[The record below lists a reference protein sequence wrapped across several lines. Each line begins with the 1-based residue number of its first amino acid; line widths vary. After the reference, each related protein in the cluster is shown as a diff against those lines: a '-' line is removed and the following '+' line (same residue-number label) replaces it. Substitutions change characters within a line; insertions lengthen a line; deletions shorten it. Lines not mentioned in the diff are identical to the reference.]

1 MKKRLLSILLVL
13 LMCLGLLPATASAV
27 QSDKLTISFKT
38 AIYSISKEAFV
49 RWVDEP
55 ASQGEC
61 GPDEYVTVC
70 AVIEN
75 SSGTDVPLQN
85 LCISIDG
92 GEKLYW
98 KNNLTIEA
106 GKGAQFHVYHAN
118 EKYLTPGLHTATVY
132 ASNEPLYS
140 GRFSIGRDW
149 PEIFKFPSEEQ
160 VAARPADKRSP
171 YLSTWLSVDSDV
183 RYDAYCVDF
192 KSDHIPYGTYSAVF
206 NGYMDYSSL
215 KEQYVSVD
223 NGGHIGLYGGLQ
235 QGAEGKE
242 SNSILTMWD
251 IYCTDKNGK
260 KTIIHPERTYTAKKT
275 DIDKLI
281 GGAEGEGSQTLLPYN
296 WQAGRWYRMLLRCGT
311 SETTGNT
318 TVEQWF
324 QDLTTGDWTHMCTYD
339 IGVKNS
345 CFKGSMAVFSE
356 NFLKQ
361 YAGGVRSLEF
371 TNVRIHTSE
380 GWRDVTSTGSI
391 KSRVD
396 KTGVL
401 ADIYGSWEA
410 GTDDSTFYMISSGV
424 SGWGRTEDT
433 GKLTVQNRESGD
445 PLNGKPLKETVRFD
459 DVAPDAYYAK
469 PVSWAV
475 EQGITSGTSKTTF
488 SPRLNCTVAQILTFL
503 WRSNGS
509 PKPTGSL
516 PFSDVK
522 SSDYYADAAAWA
534 YEKGMV
540 SGGTFGGDIPCTRSM
555 AVMYM
560 WKAAGSP
567 TPSANAS
574 FTDISAGTDYAS
586 AVAWAVEKG
595 VTSGTSSTTFSPN
608 SICTRGQ
615 IVAFLHRAMGK

>member
-13 LMCLGLLPATASAV
+13 VMYLGLLPAAASAV

-38 AIYSISKEAFV
+38 AIYSISKETFV

-61 GPDEYVTVC
+61 GEDEYVTVA

-106 GKGAQFHVYHAN
+106 GKESQFHVYHAN
-118 EKYLTPGLHTATVY
+118 EKYLTPGLHKATVY
-132 ASNEPLYS
+132 ASDEPLYS

-260 KTIIHPERTYTAKKT
+260 KTIIHPERTYTAEKT

-324 QDLTTGDWTHMCTYD
+324 QDLTTGEWTHMCTYD
-339 IGVKNS
+339 IGVKDS
-345 CFKGSMAVFSE
+345 SFIGSAAIFSE

-371 TNVRIHTSE
+371 TNVRIHTDE
-380 GWRDVTSTGSI
+380 GWRDVVSTTGDI
-391 KSRVD
+391 YLNKRGIH
-396 KTGVL
+396 KT
-401 ADIYGSWEA
+401 AYGSWEA
-410 GTDDSTFYMISSGV
+410 GADQNTFYYISTGV
-424 SGWGRTEDT
+424 PGWGRTENT
-433 GKLTVQNRESGD
+433 GKFTVQNRESGA
-445 PLNGKPLKETVRFD
+445 PLGGPYLQETVRFD
-459 DVAPDAYYAK
+459 DVATDAYYAK

-488 SPRLNCTVAQILTFL
+488 SPNANCTAAQILTFL
-503 WRSNGS
+503 WRANGS
-509 PKPTGSL
+509 PKPAGSV

-522 SSDYYADAAAWA
+522 SGDYYADAAAWA
-534 YEKGMV
+534 YEKGII
-540 SGGTFGGDIPCTRSM
+540 SGGTFGGNTPCTRSM
-555 AVMYM
+555 AVTYM

-567 TPSANAS
+567 SAGTAS
-574 FTDISAGTDYAS
+574 FTDVPSGADYAQ

-595 VTSGTSSTTFSPN
+595 VTSGTSSTTFSPD

-615 IVAFLHRAMGK
+615 IVTFLCRGLAK

>member
-1 MKKRLLSILLVL
+1 MKKKFVSLLLALV
-13 LMCLGLLPATASAV
+13 MCLGLLPAGASAA
-27 QSDKLTISFKT
+27 QSGGLAISFET
-38 AIYSISKEAFV
+38 AIFSISRETFV
-49 RWVDEP
+49 RTLPEP

-70 AVIEN
+70 PIVKNTSGAAVTLRNVYIR
-75 SSGTDVPLQN
+75 
-85 LCISIDG
+85 IDG
-92 GEKLYW
+92 GEELRWAKDITL
-98 KNNLTIEA
+98 EP
-106 GKGAQFHVYHAN
+106 GKSVRLHVYHSN
-118 EKYLTPGLHTATVY
+118 EKYLTPGLHTAALY
-132 ASNEPLYS
+132 AGDALLAS

-160 VAARPADKRSP
+160 AAARPADRRSP

-223 NGGHIGLYGGLQ
+223 NNGHISLYGGLQ

-242 SNSILTMWD
+242 SNSILSFWD
-251 IYCTDKNGK
+251 IYCTDSAGNTTVIRPKQVYSLN
-260 KTIIHPERTYTAKKT
+260 KT
-275 DIDKLI
+275 D
-281 GGAEGEGSQTLLPYN
+281 GASFTGEGDGAHTLLPYE
-296 WQAGRWYRMLLRCGT
+296 WKAGRWYRMLLRCGT
-311 SETTGNT
+311 NGKTGNT

-324 QDLTTGDWTHMCTYD
+324 QDLTTGDWTHTCTYD
-339 IGVKNS
+339 IGVKDS
-345 CFKGSMAVFSE
+345 SFIGSAAIFSE

-371 TNVRIHTSE
+371 TNVRIHTDE
-380 GWRDVTSTGSI
+380 GWRDVVSTTGDIYLHTTGSH
-391 KSRVD
+391 
-396 KTGVL
+396 TN
-401 ADIYGSWEA
+401 AYGSWEA
-410 GTDDSTFYMISSGV
+410 GADQNTFYYISTGV
-424 SGWGRTEDT
+424 PGWGRTENT
-433 GKLTVQNRESGD
+433 GKLTVQNRESGA
-445 PLNGKPLKETVRFD
+445 PLGGPYLQETVRFD
-459 DVAPDAYYAK
+459 DVDPDAYYAK

-488 SPRLNCTVAQILTFL
+488 SPNANCTAAQILTFL
-503 WRSNGS
+503 WRANGS
-509 PKPTGSL
+509 PKPAGSV

-534 YEKGMV
+534 YEKGII
-540 SGGTFGGDIPCTRSM
+540 SGGTFGGNTPCTRSM
-555 AVMYM
+555 AVTYM

-567 TPSANAS
+567 SAGTAS
-574 FTDISAGTDYAS
+574 FTDVPSGADYAQ

-595 VTSGTSSTTFSPN
+595 VTSGTSSTTFSPD

-615 IVAFLHRAMGK
+615 IVTFLCRGLAK

>member
-38 AIYSISKEAFV
+38 AIYSISKETFV

-55 ASQGEC
+55 ASQDEC
-61 GPDEYVTVC
+61 GEDEYVTVA

-98 KNNLTIEA
+98 KNNITIEA
-106 GKGAQFHVYHAN
+106 GKGARFHVYHAN

-132 ASNEPLYS
+132 ASDEPLYS

-160 VAARPADKRSP
+160 VAARPADRRSP

-260 KTIIHPERTYTAKKT
+260 KTIIHPERTYTEEKT

-296 WQAGRWYRMLLRCGT
+296 WQAGRWYRMLLRCGA

-324 QDLTTGDWTHMCTYD
+324 QDLTTGDWTHTCTYD
-339 IGVKNS
+339 IGVKDS
-345 CFKGSMAVFSE
+345 SFIGSAAIFSE

-371 TNVRIHTSE
+371 TNVRIHTDE
-380 GWRDVTSTGSI
+380 GWRDVVSTTGDIYLHTTGSH
-391 KSRVD
+391 
-396 KTGVL
+396 TN
-401 ADIYGSWEA
+401 AYGSWEA
-410 GTDDSTFYMISSGV
+410 GADQNTFYYISTGV
-424 SGWGRTEDT
+424 PGWGRTENT
-433 GKLTVQNRESGD
+433 GKLTVQNRESGA
-445 PLNGKPLKETVRFD
+445 PLGGPYLQETVRFD
-459 DVAPDAYYAK
+459 DVAPDAYYAG

-488 SPRLNCTVAQILTFL
+488 SPNANCTAAQILTFL
-503 WRSNGS
+503 WRANGS
-509 PKPTGSL
+509 PKPAGSV

-534 YEKGMV
+534 YEKGII
-540 SGGTFGGDIPCTRSM
+540 SGGTFGGNTPCTRSM
-555 AVMYM
+555 AVTYM

-567 TPSANAS
+567 SAGTAS
-574 FTDISAGTDYAS
+574 FTDVPSGADYAQ

-595 VTSGTSSTTFSPN
+595 VTSGTSSTTFSPD

-615 IVAFLHRAMGK
+615 IVTFLCRGLAK

>member
-1 MKKRLLSILLVL
+1 MKKKIASLLLALV
-13 LMCLGLLPATASAV
+13 MCLGLLPTAAFAV
-27 QSDKLTISFKT
+27 QSNDLTISFKT
-38 AIYSISKEAFV
+38 AVYSISKETFV

-70 AVIEN
+70 PIVKNTSGAAV
-75 SSGTDVPLQN
+75 TLQN
-85 LCISIDG
+85 IYVRIDG
-92 GEKLYW
+92 GEELRWAKDITLEPGKSVQLY
-98 KNNLTIEA
+98 I
-106 GKGAQFHVYHAN
+106 YHSN
-118 EKYLTPGLHTATVY
+118 EKYLTPGLHTAALY
-132 ASNEPLYS
+132 AGDALLAS

-160 VAARPADKRSP
+160 VAARPADRRSL

-260 KTIIHPERTYTAKKT
+260 KTIIHPERTYTAEKT

-296 WQAGRWYRMLLRCGT
+296 WQAGRWYRMLLRCGA

-380 GWRDVTSTGSI
+380 GWRDVTSTGPI

-396 KTGVL
+396 ETGVL

-410 GTDDSTFYMISSGV
+410 GTDDSTFYMISTGV
-424 SGWGRTEDT
+424 PGWGRTENT

-459 DVAPDAYYAK
+459 DVPAGVYYYDA
-469 PVSWAV
+469 VQWAV
-475 EQGITSGTSKTTF
+475 DQGVASGTGDGKF
-488 SPRLNCTVAQILTFL
+488 SPNSTCTQGQILTFL
-503 WRSNGS
+503 WR
-509 PKPTGSL
+509 
-516 PFSDVK
+516 
-522 SSDYYADAAAWA
+522 A
-534 YEKGMV
+534 Y
-540 SGGTFGGDIPCTRSM
+540 
-555 AVMYM
+555 
-560 WKAAGSP
+560 GSP
-567 TPSANAS
+567 TPSGKVSGNEYYAVPLQWAAERGLADKSLSPKAPCTRADVVTYLWKLAGSPSAKAAS
-574 FTDISAGTDYAS
+574 FSDVSSGAVYAP
-586 AVAWAVEKG
+586 AVSWAVEKG
-595 VTSGTSSTTFSPN
+595 VTSGTSENTFSPEKA
-608 SICTRGQ
+608 CTRGQ
-615 IVAFLHRAMGK
+615 IVTFLYAALAQ

>member
-1 MKKRLLSILLVL
+1 MKKKIASFLLALV
-13 LMCLGLLPATASAV
+13 MCLGLLPTAAFAV
-27 QSDKLTISFKT
+27 QSDDLTISFKT
-38 AIYSISKEAFV
+38 AVYSISKETFV

-70 AVIEN
+70 PIVKNTSGAAV
-75 SSGTDVPLQN
+75 TLQN
-85 LCISIDG
+85 IYVRIDG
-92 GEKLYW
+92 GEELRWAKDITLEPGKSVQLY
-98 KNNLTIEA
+98 I
-106 GKGAQFHVYHAN
+106 YHSN
-118 EKYLTPGLHTATVY
+118 EKYLTPGLHTAALY
-132 ASNEPLYS
+132 AGDALLAS

-160 VAARPADKRSP
+160 VAARPADRRSL

-260 KTIIHPERTYTAKKT
+260 KTIIHPERTYTAEKT

-296 WQAGRWYRMLLRCGT
+296 WQAGRWYRMLLRCGA

-380 GWRDVTSTGSI
+380 GWRDVTSTGPI

-410 GTDDSTFYMISSGV
+410 GTDDSTFYMISTGV
-424 SGWGRTEDT
+424 PGWGRTENT

-459 DVAPDAYYAK
+459 DVPAGVYYYDA
-469 PVSWAV
+469 VQWAV
-475 EQGITSGTSKTTF
+475 DQGVASGTGDGKF
-488 SPRLNCTVAQILTFL
+488 SPNSTCTQGQILTFL
-503 WRSNGS
+503 WR
-509 PKPTGSL
+509 
-516 PFSDVK
+516 
-522 SSDYYADAAAWA
+522 A
-534 YEKGMV
+534 Y
-540 SGGTFGGDIPCTRSM
+540 
-555 AVMYM
+555 
-560 WKAAGSP
+560 GSP
-567 TPSANAS
+567 TPSGKVSGNEYYAVPLQWAKEKKLVDGNL
-574 FTDISAGTDYAS
+574 SAKDPCTRSDVVTYLWKLAGSPSAKAAGFSDVPAS
-586 AVAWAVEKG
+586 ASYAGAVNWAVENKI
-595 VTSGTSSTTFSPN
+595 TSGTGPDTFSPDKA
-608 SICTRGQ
+608 CTRGQ
-615 IVAFLHRAMGK
+615 IVTFLYQALK

>member
-55 ASQGEC
+55 ASQDEC
-61 GPDEYVTVC
+61 GEDEYVTVA
-70 AVIEN
+70 AVIN
-75 SSGTDVPLQN
+75 AHSGTDVPLQN

-98 KNNLTIEA
+98 KNNITIEA
-106 GKGAQFHVYHAN
+106 GKGARFHVYHVN

-132 ASNEPLYS
+132 ASDEPLYS

-260 KTIIHPERTYTAKKT
+260 KTIIHPERTYTAEKT

-296 WQAGRWYRMLLRCGT
+296 WQAGRWYRMLLRCGA

-410 GTDDSTFYMISSGV
+410 GADDSTFYMISTGV
-424 SGWGRTEDT
+424 PGLGRTENT

-459 DVAPDAYYAK
+459 DVATDAYYAK

-488 SPRLNCTVAQILTFL
+488 SPSQNCTVAQILTFL

-608 SICTRGQ
+608 NICTRGQ

>member
-1 MKKRLLSILLVL
+1 MKKKIASLLLALV
-13 LMCLGLLPATASAV
+13 MCLGLLPTAAFAV
-27 QSDKLTISFKT
+27 QSNDLTISFKT
-38 AIYSISKEAFV
+38 AVYSISKETFV

-70 AVIEN
+70 PIVKNTSGAAV
-75 SSGTDVPLQN
+75 TLQN
-85 LCISIDG
+85 IYVRIDG
-92 GEKLYW
+92 GEELRWAKDITLEPGKSVQLY
-98 KNNLTIEA
+98 I
-106 GKGAQFHVYHAN
+106 YHSN
-118 EKYLTPGLHTATVY
+118 EKYLTPGLHTAALY
-132 ASNEPLYS
+132 AGDALLAS

-160 VAARPADKRSP
+160 VAARPADRRSL

-260 KTIIHPERTYTAKKT
+260 KTIIHPERTYTAEKT

-296 WQAGRWYRMLLRCGT
+296 WQAGRWYRMLLRCGA

-380 GWRDVTSTGSI
+380 GWRDVTSTGPI

-396 KTGVL
+396 ETGVL

-410 GTDDSTFYMISSGV
+410 GTDDSTFYMISTGV
-424 SGWGRTEDT
+424 PGWGRTENT

-459 DVAPDAYYAK
+459 DVPAGVYYYDA
-469 PVSWAV
+469 VQWAV
-475 EQGITSGTSKTTF
+475 DQGVASGTGDGKF
-488 SPRLNCTVAQILTFL
+488 SPNSTCTQGQILTFL
-503 WRSNGS
+503 WR
-509 PKPTGSL
+509 
-516 PFSDVK
+516 
-522 SSDYYADAAAWA
+522 A
-534 YEKGMV
+534 Y
-540 SGGTFGGDIPCTRSM
+540 
-555 AVMYM
+555 
-560 WKAAGSP
+560 GSP
-567 TPSANAS
+567 TPSGKVSGNEYYAVPLQWAKEKKLVDESLSAKDPCTRANVVTYLWKLAGS
-574 FTDISAGTDYAS
+574 PSAKAAGFSDVPAS
-586 AVAWAVEKG
+586 ASYAGAVNWTVENKI
-595 VTSGTSSTTFSPN
+595 TSGTGPDTFSPDKA
-608 SICTRGQ
+608 CTRGQ
-615 IVAFLHRAMGK
+615 IVTFLYAALAQ

>member
-61 GPDEYVTVC
+61 GEDEYVTVA

-98 KNNLTIEA
+98 KNNITIEA
-106 GKGAQFHVYHAN
+106 GKGARFHVYHAN

-149 PEIFKFPSEEQ
+149 SEILQFPTEEQ
-160 VAARPADKRSP
+160 IAARPADKRSP
-171 YLSTWLSVDSDV
+171 YLSTWLSAGSDV

-192 KSDHIPYGTYSAVF
+192 KSDHIPYGTYSCMF
-206 NGYMDYSSL
+206 NGFMDYSSL
-215 KEQYVSVD
+215 SDRYVSVD
-223 NGGHIGLYGGLQ
+223 NNEIISLYGGLQ
-235 QGAEGKE
+235 QGAEGRP
-242 SNSILTMWD
+242 SNFILSFWD
-251 IYCTDKNGK
+251 IYCTDKSGK
-260 KTIIHPERTYTAKKT
+260 VTIIRPERIYPAEKT
-275 DIDKLI
+275 DSDSFDN
-281 GGAEGEGSQTLLPYN
+281 EGEGAHTLLPYE
-296 WQAGRWYRMLLRCGT
+296 WKAGRWYRMLLRCGT
-311 SETTGNT
+311 NGKTGNT

-324 QDLTTGDWTHMCTYD
+324 QDLTTGDWTHTCTYD
-339 IGVKNS
+339 IGVKDS
-345 CFKGSMAVFSE
+345 SFIGSAAIFSE

-371 TNVRIHTSE
+371 TNVRIHTDE
-380 GWRDVTSTGSI
+380 GWRDVVSTTGDIYLHTTGSH
-391 KSRVD
+391 
-396 KTGVL
+396 TN
-401 ADIYGSWEA
+401 AYGSWEA
-410 GTDDSTFYMISSGV
+410 GADQNTFYYISTGV
-424 SGWGRTEDT
+424 PGWGRTENT
-433 GKLTVQNRESGD
+433 GKFTVQNRESGA
-445 PLNGKPLKETVRFD
+445 PLGGPYLQETVRFD
-459 DVAPDAYYAK
+459 DVATDAYYAK

-488 SPRLNCTVAQILTFL
+488 SPSQNCTVAQILTFL

-509 PKPTGSL
+509 PKPTGSI

-540 SGGTFGGDIPCTRSM
+540 SGGTFGGNTPCTRSM
-555 AVMYM
+555 AVTYM

-567 TPSANAS
+567 SAGTAS
-574 FTDISAGTDYAS
+574 FTDVPSGADYAQ

-595 VTSGTSSTTFSPN
+595 VTSGTSSTTFSPD

-615 IVAFLHRAMGK
+615 IVTFLCRGLAK

>member
-1 MKKRLLSILLVL
+1 MKRTFVPLLLALV
-13 LMCLGLLPATASAV
+13 MCLGLLPAGASAA
-27 QSDKLTISFKT
+27 QSGGLAISFET
-38 AIYSISKEAFV
+38 AIFSISRETFV
-49 RWVDEP
+49 RTLPEP

-70 AVIEN
+70 PIVKNTSGAAVTLRNVYIR
-75 SSGTDVPLQN
+75 
-85 LCISIDG
+85 IDG
-92 GEKLYW
+92 GEELRWAKDITL
-98 KNNLTIEA
+98 EP
-106 GKGAQFHVYHAN
+106 GKSVRLHVYHSN
-118 EKYLTPGLHTATVY
+118 EKYLTPGLHMAALY
-132 ASNEPLYS
+132 AGDALLAS

-160 VAARPADKRSP
+160 AAARPADRRSP

-223 NGGHIGLYGGLQ
+223 NNGHISLYGGLQ
-235 QGAEGKE
+235 QGSEGKE
-242 SNSILTMWD
+242 SNSILSFWD
-251 IYCTDKNGK
+251 IYCTDSAGNTTVIRPKQVYSLN
-260 KTIIHPERTYTAKKT
+260 RT
-275 DIDKLI
+275 D
-281 GGAEGEGSQTLLPYN
+281 GASFTGEGDGAHTLLPYN

-345 CFKGSMAVFSE
+345 CFKGSMAFFSE
-356 NFLKQ
+356 NFLPQ

-410 GTDDSTFYMISSGV
+410 GADDSTFYMISSGV

-445 PLNGKPLKETVRFD
+445 PLNGKPLKETIRFD
-459 DVAPDAYYAK
+459 DVAANAYYCDA
-469 PVSWAV
+469 VQWAV
-475 EQGITSGTSKTTF
+475 DKGVTSGTSKTAF
-488 SPRLNCTVAQILTFL
+488 SPDSTCTQGQILTFL
-503 WRSNGS
+503 WRANGS
-509 PKPTGSL
+509 PKPAGAVSGSQYYAAAVQWAKEQGL
-516 PFSDVK
+516 LDGAFSADSPCTRAMAVTYLWKLAGSPQAGASGFKDVA
-522 SSDYYADAAAWA
+522 ADAACAQA
-534 YEKGMV
+534 V
-540 SGGTFGGDIPCTRSM
+540 S
-555 AVMYM
+555 
-560 WKAAGSP
+560 
-567 TPSANAS
+567 
-574 FTDISAGTDYAS
+574 
-586 AVAWAVEKG
+586 WAVEKG
-595 VTSGTSSTTFSPN
+595 VTSGVSADQFAPGRS
-608 SICTRGQ
+608 CTRGQ
-615 IVAFLHRAMGK
+615 IVTFLYRAMAG